1 MCYIHCLKGVRVRS
15 YSGPYF
21 LAFSRIRGFLS
32 LNVFKAPID
41 ILFVFV
47 LVGLLCQIENK
58 LNTQYSQNWL
68 VLFQIVIWNCSI
80 WYQTEPFILPGITRR
95 RRIWSICQN
104 LSY

>member
-21 LAFSRIRGFLS
+21 LTFSRIRGFLS

-47 LVGLLCQIENK
+47 LVGLLCQIEK
-58 LNTQYSQNWL
+58 
-68 VLFQIVIWNCSI
+68 
-80 WYQTEPFILPGITRR
+80 
-95 RRIWSICQN
+95 
-104 LSY
+104 